1 MEPCRGLNDE
11 EFLMTIDV
19 VNGITADMFRTVLY
33 VAGPPLI
40 VGLVVG
46 LLIGFFQTITQI
58 QEFTLTFVPK
68 MLIVFACLFFMMPW
82 MSEKLLSFTTNLI
95 NQIPTYIR

>member
-1 MEPCRGLNDE
+1 MDTELVKA
-11 EFLMTIDV
+11 ISADV
-19 VNGITADMFRTVLY
+19 FRTVLY

-40 VGLVVG
+40 AGLIIG

-68 MLIVFACLFFMMPW
+68 MLVVFACLFLLMPW
-82 MSEKLLSFTTNLI
+82 MSEKLITFTTNLMT
-95 NQIPTYIR
+95 QIPHYVK

>member
-1 MEPCRGLNDE
+1 MTT
-11 EFLMTIDV
+11 EFVKLISAEVFRV
-19 VNGITADMFRTVLY
+19 VMY
-33 VAGPPLI
+33 VAGPALV

-68 MLIVFACLFFMMPW
+68 MLAVFTCLFLLMPW
-82 MSEKLLSFTTNLI
+82 MSEKLITFTTNLI
-95 NQIPTYIR
+95 NQIPSYIR

>member
-1 MEPCRGLNDE
+1 
-11 EFLMTIDV
+11 MTLETI
-19 VNGITADMFRTVLY
+19 NGISAEMFKTILY

-40 VGLVVG
+40 AGLVVG

-68 MLIVFACLFFMMPW
+68 MLVVFTCLFILMPW
-82 MSEKLLSFTTNLI
+82 MSEKLITFTTNLI
-95 NQIPTYIR
+95 SQIPSYIR